1 MTKIEKANNLDS
13 VPEIKVKPLITEKSF
28 DKANKGWYSFLVEKK
43 VNKNQARKAIEKT
56 FSVNVTEIRS
66 VVKKGKNKRSWKTR
80 RLSRQNDSK
89 KIMVK
94 LAKDQKIEIFE
105 TGGQASKQ

>member
-1 MTKIEKANNLDS
+1 MAKIEKANNLDS
-13 VPEIKVKPLITEKSF
+13 VSEIKVKSVITEKSF
-28 DKANKGWYSFLVEKK
+28 DKSNKGWYSFLVEKK

-56 FSVNVTEIRS
+56 FSVSVTGIRS

-105 TGGQASKQ
+105 TGGQAAKQ